1 MRDFIA
7 PLIIAGV
14 LGFSAPASVPA
25 LAADVH
31 LPKQTAEEMKS
42 VCAKAGG
49 KFSQDANG
57 YECGTDCHGGPGTDC
72 VVFCKTGEKCVA
84 QVIGARRPKNA
95 LSALQAPAHGR

>member
-1 MRDFIA
+1 VRDFIA
-7 PLIIAGV
+7 SLIISGV
-14 LGFSAPASVPA
+14 LGFSVPASVPA

-31 LPKQTAEEMKS
+31 LPKQTVEEMKS
-42 VCAKAGG
+42 ICTKAGG

-72 VVFCKTGEKCVA
+72 VVFCKTGEKCIA

-95 LSALQAPAHGR
+95 LSALQAPTNVR